1 MALEPTRAEL
11 REAEM
16 TGETVEAVIARN
28 LELEAAAAAAAA
40 AGRGKKSSFF
50 LVV

>member
-16 TGETVEAVIARN
+16 TGEPVEAVVKTTVI
-28 LELEAAAAAAAA
+28 
-40 AGRGKKSSFF
+40 
-50 LVV
+50 